1 MNGLSDNII
10 FIHIPK
16 TGGTTINSAM
26 KQAAWQSKP
35 DFNYRHIEADTKKS
49 NAGDIFMPE
58 NFFRYRDYRIFMMLR
73 DPVDR
78 LISEYHFIKERK
90 EFVDLLRSQPR
101 DFEDY
106 IQSKQTRN
114 GVINFLKGRR
124 MYDLIQPS
132 RRDLEDVMAA
142 IDKIPVHVG
151 IFEEFEKSLQYY
163 SEVTGIKWKSNIEVK
178 RMTFI
183 RPKVSEISDRVRNMI
198 LETNS
203 LDVELYQHCL
213 EKFRLINSKTIVP
226 KIQFS
231 KDKYNHVIPYVNKFC
246 FFEFCMENKKFIRV
260 NYEYFKELTFYLL
273 KDKNINDGRLFAES
287 WNQSFIRSVES
298 QFMASDL
305 SFAILSAVNKN
316 LDPLEQTAK
325 LASVLDD
332 FFEENKKTANEF
344 YQPMKF
350 NTNQVVVPK
359 TGLFKRFFGG

>member
-1 MNGLSDNII
+1 MKNNII

-26 KQAAWQSKP
+26 QQAAWQTKP
-35 DFNYRHIEADTKKS
+35 DFNYRHIEPETKKS
-49 NAGDIFMPE
+49 NSGDIFIPG

-90 EFVDLLRSQPR
+90 EFVDLLRAKPH

-114 GVINFLKGRR
+114 GVVNFLKGRR
-124 MYDLIQPS
+124 MYDLTPPS
-132 RRDLEDVMAA
+132 RKDLDDILAA
-142 IDKIPVHVG
+142 IEKIPVHVG
-151 IFEEFEKSLQYY
+151 IFEEYEKSLQYY
-163 SEVTGIKWKSNIEVK
+163 SDVTGIKWKSKIEVK

-183 RPKVSEISDRVRNMI
+183 RPQVSEIPDRIREMI

-213 EKFRLINSKTIVP
+213 ERFRRINANTLAPKF
-226 KIQFS
+226 QFS
-231 KDKYNHVIPYVNKFC
+231 KDKYNHVIPYVNKWC
-246 FFEFCMENKKFIRV
+246 FFEFCMENKKYIKANFDF
-260 NYEYFKELTFYLL
+260 FKELTFYLL
-273 KDKNINDGRLFAES
+273 KDKNIQDGRLFADS
-287 WNQSFIRSVES
+287 WNKSFIRAVEAH
-298 QFMASDL
+298 FMATDFSDAL
-305 SFAILSAVNKN
+305 LYAVDDK
-316 LDPLEQTAK
+316 LDPLEQTAS
-325 LASVLDD
+325 LANALDH

-350 NTNQVVVPK
+350 NKDQTIVPK
-359 TGLFKRFFGG
+359 TGFFSRLFGG